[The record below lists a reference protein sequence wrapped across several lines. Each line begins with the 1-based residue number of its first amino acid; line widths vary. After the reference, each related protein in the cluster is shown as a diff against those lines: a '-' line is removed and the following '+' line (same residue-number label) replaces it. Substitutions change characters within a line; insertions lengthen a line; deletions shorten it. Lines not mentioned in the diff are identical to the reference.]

1 MKFLSILRTKPWLVA
16 KQRPELIQPSGIRNV
31 PEPMIGLGIFLIIA
45 GALFL
50 LFIISYQY
58 RMDYQDWQP
67 APEPWQLWA
76 NTLFLLMGSIAFQIS
91 SNAARHNKYQRAKK
105 MLMLAGILTF
115 IFLLGQVWAWS
126 VMNGT
131 GYSVKANPAN
141 SFFYLITG
149 VHAAHIMGGLVAWL
163 RALKKIDRRSDEH
176 SIQLSIKLCAMY
188 WHFFLVVWLFL
199 FYMLLVT

>member
-1 MKFLSILRTKPWLVA
+1 
-16 KQRPELIQPSGIRNV
+16 
-31 PEPMIGLGIFLIIA
+31 
-45 GALFL
+45 
-50 LFIISYQY
+50 
-58 RMDYQDWQP
+58 
-67 APEPWQLWA
+67 
-76 NTLFLLMGSIAFQIS
+76 
-91 SNAARHNKYQRAKK
+91 

-141 SFFYLITG
+141 SFFFLITG

-163 RALKKIDRRSDEH
+163 RALKKIDRSSDEH
-176 SIQLSIKLCAMY
+176 GIQLSIKLCAMY

>member
-1 MKFLSILRTKPWLVA
+1 
-16 KQRPELIQPSGIRNV
+16 
-31 PEPMIGLGIFLIIA
+31 
-45 GALFL
+45 
-50 LFIISYQY
+50 
-58 RMDYQDWQP
+58 MDYQDWQP

-76 NTLFLLMGSIAFQIS
+76 NTFFLLMGSIAFQIS
-91 SNAARHNKYQRAKK
+91 SNAAIQNKYRRAKK
-105 MLMLAGILTF
+105 MLMLAGILTC

-163 RALKKIDRRSDEH
+163 RTLKKIDQSSDEQ